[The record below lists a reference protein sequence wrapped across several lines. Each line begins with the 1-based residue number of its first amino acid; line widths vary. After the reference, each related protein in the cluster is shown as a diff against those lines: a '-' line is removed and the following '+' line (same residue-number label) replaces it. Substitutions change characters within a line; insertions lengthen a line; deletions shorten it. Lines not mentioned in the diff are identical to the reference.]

1 MNKTKIEWTDYTWNP
16 VVGCTKV
23 SAGCRDCFAERLVNR
38 FSSVWG
44 MTDFTDVQ
52 EKPERLQQPLKAAK
66 KLKGKKV
73 FVCDMSDLMHHK
85 VNDSFIIQVFE
96 VIRSMPETT
105 FQVLTKRPQR
115 LWSMCLQK
123 TLVIPDNCWIGVSVE
138 NQTTANERIKVL
150 NRIPAKIKFL
160 SVEPL
165 IDRIEF
171 DYDKHLKFIKWVIVG
186 GETGKMARPMQMHW
200 VESIFR
206 KTQEL
211 GIAYFF
217 KQWGTGSLQPL
228 AEIDGEPTLY
238 NKLFRREF
246 PV

>member
-23 SAGCRDCFAERLVNR
+23 SAGCRDCFAERLLNR
-38 FSSVWG
+38 FGSVWG

-52 EKPERLQQPLKAAK
+52 EKPERLQQPVKATK

-73 FVCDMSDLMHHK
+73 FVCDMSDLMHVK
-85 VNDSFIIQVFE
+85 VTDSFIIQVFE

-115 LWSMCLQK
+115 LLGLYKNHGM
-123 TLVIPDNCWIGVSVE
+123 VIPDNCWIGVSVE
-138 NQTTANERIKVL
+138 NQSAADERIKVL

-165 IDRIEF
+165 IERIEF
-171 DYDKHLKFIKWVIVG
+171 DYTKHLRFIQWLIVG
-186 GETGKMARPMQMHW
+186 GETGKMARPMQEAW
-200 VESIFR
+200 VNEIYQACR
-206 KTQEL
+206 RY

-217 KQWGTGSLQPL
+217 KQWGTGSAQPFSPYSW
-228 AEIDGEPTLY
+228 IC
-238 NKLFRREF
+238 KREF